1 LIDVKFK
8 LFILAATHHC
18 SKMNRS
24 MPQSVTLTRT
34 AVKILARQ
42 DWIHEE
48 ERVVL
53 FIPVPV

>member
-1 LIDVKFK
+1 
-8 LFILAATHHC
+8 
-18 SKMNRS
+18 